1 MNKKE
6 VERLS
11 KIYFQRTIKLLG
23 ESKYY
28 KHTPYLTIEY
38 SPESTGVN
46 NQWKGEFVREENEII
61 IYSKNITDKEDLAR
75 TIVHEYA
82 HYLQRG
88 NWMQRYYDMGYKYNN
103 HPYEI
108 QAFTIEE
115 LNWKKVCK

>member
-1 MNKKE
+1 MNKKDT
-6 VERLS
+6 ERLAQL
-11 KIYFQRTIKLLG
+11 YLDRTIQLLG

-28 KHTPYLTIEY
+28 KHTPYLSVEY
-38 SPESTGVN
+38 SPNSEGVDN
-46 NQWKGEFVREENEII
+46 DWKGEFLREENEIV
-61 IYSKNITDKEDLAR
+61 IYYKNIKGKEDLAR

-88 NWMQRYYDMGYKYNN
+88 NWMQRYYDMGHTYQT

-115 LNWKKVCK
+115 INWKEICK

>member
-11 KIYFQRTIKLLG
+11 KIYFQKTIKLLG

-28 KHTPYLTIEY
+28 KHTPYLAVEY
-38 SPESTGVN
+38 SPQSTGID

-88 NWMQRYYDMGYKYNN
+88 NWMQRYYDMGYEYHN

-108 QAFTIEE
+108 EAFAIEE
-115 LNWKKVCK
+115 INWRKICK

>member
-6 VERLS
+6 VEKLAR
-11 KIYFQRTIKLLG
+11 IYLNKTIELLG

-28 KHTPYLTIEY
+28 KHTPYLAVEY
-38 SPESTGVN
+38 SPGSTGID

-75 TIVHEYA
+75 TVVHEYA

-88 NWMQRYYDMGYKYNN
+88 NWMQRYYDMGYTYNT

-115 LNWKKVCK
+115 LNWKEVCK

>member
-6 VERLS
+6 TERLAE
-11 KIYFQRTIKLLG
+11 IYLENTIDLLG

-28 KHTPYLTIEY
+28 KHTPYLSVEY
-38 SPESTGVN
+38 SPNSEGVDN
-46 NQWKGEFVREENEII
+46 DWKGEFVREDNEIV
-61 IYSKNITDKEDLAR
+61 IYYKNITGKEDLAR

-88 NWMQRYYDMGYKYNN
+88 NWMQRYYDMGYEYNT

-108 QAFTIEE
+108 QAFLIEE
-115 LNWKKVCK
+115 MNWKKICK